1 MAPPNTENCN
11 YSSPE
16 VTRKRIVT
24 VTSSVTS
31 SARAESSSP
40 EIVRFRRTADPVGGE
55 DNDLYKPS
63 KSDNDTVHSNSK
75 SETPLDTPRNPP
87 PTPQPGESRHVVIKA
102 GSESSSD
109 VKMKSDIVKK
119 VTCSNNTTTS
129 ENRGK
134 VLTQVCSIYPFT
146 AQKYS
151 EFSFKV

>member
-11 YSSPE
+11 YASPE

-87 PTPQPGESRHVVIKA
+87 PTPQPGASRHVVIKA

-119 VTCSNNTTTS
+119 VTCSNNTS
-129 ENRGK
+129 ENRSK
-134 VLTQVCSIYPFT
+134 VLTQVCSLLNVSFYC
-146 AQKYS
+146 S
-151 EFSFKV
+151 EVFPVFI